1 MEADYMIK
9 FKIDVMQELKKNG
22 YNSSKIVSER
32 LISGQT
38 LQQIRRGNARLHT
51 STLDTICR
59 ITGLQPG
66 DVIMYVPDDTADHVT
81 DQTD

>member
-1 MEADYMIK
+1 MIK
-9 FKIDVMQELKKNG
+9 FKIDVMAELKKNG
-22 YNSSKIVSER
+22 YNSGKIVAER